1 MEWQSQCEQELKTS
15 LSKLSQAEPVSS
27 QLMPAAFQGLSM
39 VRAIHSHWSRETSVL
54 EVSKAL
60 SGVTLLERTQ
70 LPSEGLVCHY
80 LRKMVNGN
88 GQECLG
94 DRVTWG

>member
-1 MEWQSQCEQELKTS
+1 M
-15 LSKLSQAEPVSS
+15 SS
-27 QLMPAAFQGLSM
+27 QLTPAAFQGLGL
-39 VRAIHSHWSRETSVL
+39 VRAIHSHWPQETSVL

-70 LPSEGLVCHY
+70 LPSEERVCHD
-80 LRKMVNGN
+80 LRKTANDN

-94 DRVTWG
+94 TLLLGG

>member
-15 LSKLSQAEPVSS
+15 LGKLSQAEPVSS

-39 VRAIHSHWSRETSVL
+39 VRAIHSHWLPETSVL

-60 SGVTLLERTQ
+60 SGVTLS
-70 LPSEGLVCHY
+70 SEELVCHD
-80 LRKMVNGN
+80 LRKTANGM
-88 GQECLG
+88 
-94 DRVTWG
+94 DRNA